1 MKLSNNFQPFVVVAE
16 EVEAEVE
23 EQGSRVAEEEM
34 GRDSIVFERAAYIR
48 NKSEDQSLGH
58 QRKDRKREE
67 KREKNGKRS

>member
-16 EVEAEVE
+16 EVEVE

-34 GRDSIVFERAAYIR
+34 GRDSILFERAAYIR
-48 NKSEDQSLGH
+48 KKARISSQGH